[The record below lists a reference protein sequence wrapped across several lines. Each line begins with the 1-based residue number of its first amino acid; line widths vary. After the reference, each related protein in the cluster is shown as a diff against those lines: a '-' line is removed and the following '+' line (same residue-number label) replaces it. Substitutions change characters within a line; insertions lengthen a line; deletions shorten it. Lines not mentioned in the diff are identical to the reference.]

1 MRTENKEPCLWW
13 THEKWYCRFDVS
25 LRQIP
30 PFRCQPCPS
39 SGVYCR
45 FEWMNVAQSYL
56 YDCHSAL
63 LARLCACVCV
73 SLFTVKSFHL
83 SNLDAET
90 RSFAQCTTYVRK
102 KLFYI
107 QKLNQMNQIN
117 LVFLTLIIMRISMRT
132 WVCKRNTLPQYERAQ
147 STFKISKQMERI
159 IICDTIQRI
168 FWLCHAILMR
178 SKWIG
183 IHIGRTLY
191 LILYV
196 CVFMSE

>member
-1 MRTENKEPCLWW
+1 MVNAWKMILSLWCF
-13 THEKWYCRFDVS
+13 TSTNSPLSLPAMPVKWS
-25 LRQIP
+25 LLSI
-30 PFRCQPCPS
+30 
-39 SGVYCR
+39 
-45 FEWMNVAQSYL
+45 WMNECSTIISIWLPFSTFGTTV
-56 YDCHSAL
+56 CM
-63 LARLCACVCV
+63 CVCV

-107 QKLNQMNQIN
+107 QKLNQMNRIN

-132 WVCKRNTLPQYERAQ
+132 WVCKRNTLLQYERAQ